1 MPEQATSFVEESK
14 ERINSA
20 RERIDGEVERIQKEL
35 RTRSERIEK
44 QFSRTR
50 KSFEKQTRKQV
61 KQLERDLRKNP
72 LVKRFDRFQADATK
86 QIESALTSV
95 LGALGIASSNDV
107 RQVDRKIARLNKK
120 LKDMERERATNG
132 KQPPP
137 PTEL

>member
-1 MPEQATSFVEESK
+1 MPEQATSFVQESK
-14 ERINSA
+14 ERFNSA

-35 RTRSERIEK
+35 RTRSDRIER
-44 QFSRTR
+44 QISRRR

-86 QIESALTSV
+86 QIESALASV
-95 LGALGIASSNDV
+95 LSALRIASASDV

-120 LKDMERERATNG
+120 LKDLERERATNG
-132 KQPPP
+132 KQPP
-137 PTEL
+137 TAQF